1 MRFNKI
7 STYFNDSSSYRTQ
20 VAKLASGNVIAA
32 VIPFLFQPL
41 IARLYSATDYSI
53 LGWYMS
59 FVSILSVFA
68 TGKYE
73 LAIILPE
80 SDKEAKNITFISLSL
95 TAIFSLLVIILSIL
109 FFDFIANYIGTK
121 EFTWIFLIGPGVL
134 FYCSYQA
141 FFYLANRYSLYNSMS
156 ISKVNQNAVMI
167 ILQLLFGVLSIG
179 GIGLV
184 FGRIFGYL
192 VSALVLGWFV
202 FKYSPTIKNE
212 INWRSVSEL
221 SKTYKNFP
229 KHLIL
234 SNLMSAIYTQLPFL
248 YIAKRF
254 NSDTAGQFSFAMQMI
269 TVPGIILANAIGD
282 VFRQKASELFKN
294 TGRFDILFL
303 KTLKNCLLFSIVP
316 FLILILFSVP
326 IFKVVFGESW
336 TLAGKFASVLSIM
349 TFIGFFVTPV
359 DKSAIITNKTNFEF
373 WYHVSRFLANFLII
387 IVASLLSLSVFEYLS
402 LLVIITI
409 IHHSIDLL
417 FSYRFSYLYAR
428 NV

>member
-32 VIPFLFQPL
+32 VIPFLFQPI

-156 ISKVNQNAVMI
+156 ISKVNNNAVMI
-167 ILQLLFGVLSIG
+167 IIKILFGVLIIG
-179 GIGLV
+179 
-184 FGRIFGYL
+184 
-192 VSALVLGWFV
+192 
-202 FKYSPTIKNE
+202 
-212 INWRSVSEL
+212 
-221 SKTYKNFP
+221 
-229 KHLIL
+229 
-234 SNLMSAIYTQLPFL
+234 
-248 YIAKRF
+248 
-254 NSDTAGQFSFAMQMI
+254 
-269 TVPGIILANAIGD
+269 
-282 VFRQKASELFKN
+282 
-294 TGRFDILFL
+294 
-303 KTLKNCLLFSIVP
+303 
-316 FLILILFSVP
+316 
-326 IFKVVFGESW
+326 
-336 TLAGKFASVLSIM
+336 
-349 TFIGFFVTPV
+349 
-359 DKSAIITNKTNFEF
+359 
-373 WYHVSRFLANFLII
+373 
-387 IVASLLSLSVFEYLS
+387 
-402 LLVIITI
+402 
-409 IHHSIDLL
+409 
-417 FSYRFSYLYAR
+417 
-428 NV
+428 

>member
-1 MRFNKI
+1 MRFNKLFK
-7 STYFNDSSSYRTQ
+7 YFGDSSSYRTQ

-41 IARLYSATDYSI
+41 IARLYSASDYSI

-80 SDKEAKNITFISLSL
+80 SDKEAKNITILSL
-95 TAIFSLLVIILSIL
+95 CITAAFSLIVTVLTVI
-109 FFDFIANYIGTK
+109 FFDLIAEYIGTK
-121 EFTWIFLIGPGVL
+121 EIIWIFLIGPGVL
-134 FYCSYQA
+134 FYCSFQA

-167 ILQLLFGVLSIG
+167 ILQLLFGLLSIG

-202 FKYSPTIKNE
+202 YKYSPIVKNE
-212 INWRSVSEL
+212 INRRSVSAL

-234 SNLMSAIYTQLPFL
+234 SNLMSAVYTQLPFL
-248 YIAKRF
+248 YIAKQF

-269 TVPGIILANAIGD
+269 TVPGIIVANAIGD
-282 VFRQKASELFKN
+282 VYRQKASELFKN
-294 TGRFDILFL
+294 YGRFDTLFL
-303 KTLKNCLLFSIVP
+303 KTLKSCLIFSIVP

-326 IFKVVFGESW
+326 IFEFVFGESW

-349 TFIGFFVTPV
+349 TFVGFSVTPV
-359 DKSAIITNKTNFEF
+359 DKSAIIINKTNFEF
-373 WYHVSRFLANFLII
+373 WYQVSRFSANVLII
-387 IVASLLSLSVFEYLS
+387 IAASILSLSVFEYLY
-402 LLVIITI
+402 LLVFITI
-409 IHHSIDLL
+409 IHHAIDLM
-417 FSYRFSYLYAR
+417 FSYKFSYLKAKT
-428 NV
+428 V